1 MREEERL
8 VVSGLPKYTIA
19 YAVDFIDGTFM
30 SKTKEICFIV
40 NIIGK
45 NQKMSIPM
53 KKMKRYFPKT
63 LRNYLAELVK
73 SHEEME
79 NDGQVMS
86 NYEEEE
92 LRDEMS
98 SQH

>member
-1 MREEERL
+1 MP
-8 VVSGLPKYTIA
+8 GLPKYTIA
-19 YAVDFIDGTFM
+19 YVVDFIEGTFM

-40 NIIGK
+40 NVIGK

-53 KKMKRYFPKT
+53 DKMKRYFPKT

-73 SHEEME
+73 AHEEME
-79 NDGQVMS
+79 NDGQVSS

-92 LRDEMS
+92 IREELS
-98 SQH
+98 SQHESRQQS